1 MPIVPALC
9 TQCGAAVE
17 VNDAQDAAI
26 CPHCRTPFIV
36 EKAINHYHTTHNY
49 QINGGVVNIHAGP
62 SLEELYQNAMALIL
76 GAGGFT
82 WKAFLSGA
90 VLSAIPGIVLQIV
103 LIPLIVLALRR
114 AKLME

>member
-36 EKAINHYHTTHNY
+36 EKAIHHYHTTHNY
-49 QINGGVVNIHAGP
+49 QINGGVVQDLPWRSCIKTPRH
-62 SLEELYQNAMALIL
+62 
-76 GAGGFT
+76 
-82 WKAFLSGA
+82 
-90 VLSAIPGIVLQIV
+90 
-103 LIPLIVLALRR
+103 
-114 AKLME
+114 